1 MNLFQV
7 RKPVI
12 ASQTMAKIAQFI
24 EQDQG
29 ARFRGLQKKYIPLMH
44 DAFDDS
50 PHEPRS
56 HLGASLIGRECSREI
71 WFGWRW
77 AESKKA
83 PAKMI
88 RLWNRGH
95 LEEGRMLAMLELIG
109 CEVWHQ
115 TEDGKQFRIQDY
127 RGHAGGGIDAVVRG
141 IPEMPGVP
149 VLGEFKTHNLKS
161 FLELED
167 KGVRA
172 AKFEHFVQMN
182 VYMRKLNLSHSLYV
196 AVNKNTDDLYA
207 EIVERDDAVADR
219 YIDRFKEIIE
229 AETIPRRISES
240 PAFWKCKFCDFSS
253 VCFKKSKPLA
263 NCRTCAHSKIADNG
277 EWHCSKFQKTLSKV
291 EQMAGCSGYTLH
303 SAME

>member
-12 ASQTMAKIAQFI
+12 ASQTMAKIAHFI

-83 PAKMI
+83 SAKMI

-115 TEDGKQFRIQDY
+115 TEDGKQFRIHDY

-141 IPEMPGVP
+141 IPEMPDVP

-253 VCFKKSKPLA
+253 VCFKKSKPLV
-263 NCRTCAHSKIADNG
+263 NCRTCAFSQIADNG
-277 EWHCSKFQKTLSKV
+277 EWRCSKLQKTLSKV

-303 SAME
+303 NAME